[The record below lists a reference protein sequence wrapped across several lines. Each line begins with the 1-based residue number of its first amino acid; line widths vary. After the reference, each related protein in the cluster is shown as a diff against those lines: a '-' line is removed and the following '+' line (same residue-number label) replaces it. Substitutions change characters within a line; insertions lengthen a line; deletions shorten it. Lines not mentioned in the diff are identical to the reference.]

1 MGPGKI
7 LFEIAQGSTLAPRL
21 FLLCI
26 NDMPQGVKYEI
37 LLYVHGTC
45 LIFQRND
52 ITQIEI

>member
-1 MGPGKI
+1 MGLGKI

-37 LLYVHGTC
+37 LLHVHGTC